1 MKGNSVTPPLPLLS
15 CRACPPANNPMTLIH
30 SPATDL
36 TCVVCDHSRAH
47 TLDDDSLT
55 LETRNSKHPLARRT
69 RATSDGIRFTR
80 VGGARLNRRA
90 VPRGGRLPLRAGGE
104 AGSFSAPCGSGRRGK
119 SANVD
124 STPHGLKRQ
133 PASPQSPQPT
143 ESAGHRPQQRPAAT
157 LPLCFRATRRSA
169 PKSR

>member
-1 MKGNSVTPPLPLLS
+1 MSRT
-15 CRACPPANNPMTLIH
+15 R
-30 SPATDL
+30 
-36 TCVVCDHSRAH
+36 VVCDHSRAH

-80 VGGARLNRRA
+80 MGGARLNRRA
-90 VPRGGRLPLRAGGE
+90 APRGGRLPLRAGGE

-124 STPHGLKRQ
+124 HPSKASNGSQ
-133 PASPQSPQPT
+133 PAHSPHSPLSQMAT
-143 ESAGHRPQQRPAAT
+143 GHNDSAAT
-157 LPLCFRATRRSA
+157 LPLCFEATQRST
-169 PKSR
+169 PESRKQRPPPE

>member
-1 MKGNSVTPPLPLLS
+1 MSWKHALG
-15 CRACPPANNPMTLIH
+15 ACFSLIVKKRVGIANP
-30 SPATDL
+30 SDDL
-36 TCVVCDHSRAH
+36 EFNVVCDHSRAH

-124 STPHGLKRQ
+124 STPRGLKRQ

-143 ESAGHRPQQRPAAT
+143 ESDGHRPQR
-157 LPLCFRATRRSA
+157 LCGYTCERTTG
-169 PKSR
+169 